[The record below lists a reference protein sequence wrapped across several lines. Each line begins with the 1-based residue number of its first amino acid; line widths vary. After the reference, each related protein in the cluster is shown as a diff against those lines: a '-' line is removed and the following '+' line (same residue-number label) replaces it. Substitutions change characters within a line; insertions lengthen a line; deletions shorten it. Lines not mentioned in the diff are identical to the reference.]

1 MEVIGPTGRRVVLPA
16 SEGLTYPGHAIVA
29 RRFRFDS
36 ALHDAAIEAGAIPF
50 TGRAGAPHYSAAGHL
65 DGFDVHLGKDHSDSD
80 HLGNDQTDNDQPA
93 RLTADVVIGA
103 DGALTRVGAAAGLVD
118 DKKAIWGFALRGYID
133 TSVALPRIYF
143 WEPSP
148 WSGYPGYGWVFPGED
163 GAANVGIGV
172 AARGDRRIG
181 GRAVRD
187 LPRFLADAGLDTSA
201 LSPTM
206 GGWLKMGMV
215 GTVPAA
221 GNTLLVGDAAGL
233 VNSLQGEG
241 IAQALGSGR
250 AAAEAVLKVGPK
262 GAASQYLEELAARY
276 APHASTTGPATA
288 WMIERPRA
296 VAAIGRLLTEP
307 IIGHALAGG
316 WAIYWNDLLDGA
328 SPGWPRRVAQLAH
341 RAGSLIT
348 SRSAG
353 RRELSKSL
361 SVTEPVAGDESR

>member
-1 MEVIGPTGRRVVLPA
+1 
-16 SEGLTYPGHAIVA
+16 
-29 RRFRFDS
+29 
-36 ALHDAAIEAGAIPF
+36 AGAIPF
-50 TGRAGAPHYSAAGHL
+50 TGRAGAPHYSAAGCL
-65 DGFDVHLGKDHSDSD
+65 DGFDVHLDGDHSD
-80 HLGNDQTDNDQPA
+80 GDQPA
-93 RLTADVVIGA
+93 SLTADVVIGA

-118 DKKAIWGFALRGYID
+118 DKRAIWGFALRGYID
-133 TSVALPRIYF
+133 TAVDLPRIYF

-172 AARGDRRIG
+172 AALGDRRIG

-187 LPRFLADAGLDTSA
+187 LPRFLADAGLDPSA

-221 GNTLLVGDAAGL
+221 GNVLLVGDAAGL

-250 AAAEAVLKVGPK
+250 AAAEAVLKVGPT
-262 GAASQYLEELAARY
+262 GAASLYLEELAARY

-307 IIGHALAGG
+307 IIGHALSGG

-328 SPGWPRRVAQLAH
+328 SPGWPRRVARLAH

-348 SRSAG
+348 SRTAA
-353 RRELSKSL
+353 RRELRESL
-361 SVTEPVAGDESR
+361 SVTESVAAAESC